1 MKRSK
6 SSRRWLLEH
15 FDDPYVKQAQAEG
28 WRSRAVFKL
37 KEINERDQLI
47 RPGMALID
55 LGAAP
60 GGWSQMAR
68 KLMGSAGTVIASD
81 ILEIE
86 PLAGVSFVHG
96 DFREESALLLIEQAL
111 EGNLLDLVMSDM
123 APNMSGTE
131 SVDQARAMH
140 LAELALDFAR
150 KWLKPGGDF
159 AVKLFQGESFDDFV
173 RDARVSFSKTYVR
186 KPKASRPRSRE
197 VYLVGKGYKKPSPE

>member
-6 SSRRWLLEH
+6 SSRRWLDEH

-68 KLMGSAGTVIASD
+68 KLMGVHGTVLASD
-81 ILEIE
+81 ILEME
-86 PLAGVSFVHG
+86 PLGQVSFVHG
-96 DFREESALLLIEQAL
+96 DFREESALLAIEQHL
-111 EGNLLDLVMSDM
+111 NGNSLDLVLSDM
-123 APNMSGTE
+123 SPNMSGTE

-140 LAELALDFAR
+140 LAELSLDFAR

-159 AVKLFQGESFDDFV
+159 AVKLFQGEGFDEFV
-173 RDARVSFSKTYVR
+173 RDARVSFSKTHVR

-197 VYLVGKGYKKPSPE
+197 VYLVGKGFKPASAT